1 MQRRK
6 RVVGKPSVLWPPAE
20 IARGGV
26 PAETFGPGPEEEF
39 AARHLQPLV
48 DARELER
55 AARRVVGVHSAR
67 VLRNDG
73 ECLPYRVRVVV
84 QGSRRTAVAKDIQSA
99 WFAVW
104 NLYVPRSVFAVTA
117 VRSPL
122 DLGSQPRRLQLC
134 NLSFQRTPADVS
146 ATVALFARGR
156 TLQGRAAVPLLTADL
171 RRLAAE
177 ATLEAVRA
185 ALPVGDALE
194 LLELRR
200 VTLGGAPALLC
211 ALAGGRGTLLGIC
224 QVRGDER
231 EAAVRA
237 VLDAANRVLARAETD

>member
-1 MQRRK
+1 MAQRRR
-6 RVVGKPSVLWPPAE
+6 RVVAKPPLVWPPAE
-20 IARGGV
+20 VAQGGV
-26 PAETFGPGPEEEF
+26 PAETFGRGPEEEF
-39 AARHLQPLV
+39 AARHSQPLV
-48 DARELER
+48 DVEELER

-73 ECLPYRVRVVV
+73 EALPHRVRVVV

-99 WFAVW
+99 WFALW
-104 NLYVPRSVFAVTA
+104 GLYVPRSAFAVTA

-122 DLGSQPRRLQLC
+122 DLAPAPRRLQLC
-134 NLSFQRTPADVS
+134 NLTFERTTSEVS

-156 TLQGRAAVPLLTADL
+156 TLEGRAAASLTGADL

-185 ALPVGDALE
+185 ALPPGGTLE

-200 VTLGGAPALLC
+200 VTLGGGPALLC
-211 ALAGGRGTLLGIC
+211 ALAGGRGTLLGVC

-231 EAAVRA
+231 EATVRA
-237 VLDAANRVLARAETD
+237 VLDAANRTLAATGA

>member
-6 RVVGKPSVLWPPAE
+6 RVVAKPTLLWPPAE
-20 IARGGV
+20 IAQGGT
-26 PAETFGPGPEEEF
+26 PAESFGAGPEEEF
-39 AARHLQPLV
+39 AARHTQPLV
-48 DARELER
+48 DALELER
-55 AARRVVGVHSAR
+55 AARRVVGVHSVR

-73 ECLPYRVRVVV
+73 DLLPYRVRVVV

-99 WFAVW
+99 WFAIW

-122 DLGSQPRRLQLC
+122 DLSPQPRRLQLC
-134 NLSFQRTPADVS
+134 NLTFERTVSEVS

-156 TLQGRAAVPLLTADL
+156 TLEGRAAVPLATADL

-177 ATLEAVRA
+177 ATLEAVCE
-185 ALPVGDALE
+185 ALPAGGALE

-200 VTLGGAPALLC
+200 ITLGSVPVLVC

-237 VLDAANRVLARAETD
+237 VLDAANRVLTAAGT